1 MVLEFSEGC
10 FGRHAGFCWCGL
22 GGSLCAQESW
32 SAGVTTAA
40 EGLLQACAPP
50 ATPRGS
56 WRGGGMG
63 SKAAG
68 RFHGIQTLREL
79 LNLPPFRQ

>member
-50 ATPRGS
+50 ATPRVL
-56 WRGGGMG
+56 
-63 SKAAG
+63 AG
-68 RFHGIQTLREL
+68 RGNGEQGSRAFPWDLDSPRIVK
-79 LNLPPFRQ
+79 PAPV